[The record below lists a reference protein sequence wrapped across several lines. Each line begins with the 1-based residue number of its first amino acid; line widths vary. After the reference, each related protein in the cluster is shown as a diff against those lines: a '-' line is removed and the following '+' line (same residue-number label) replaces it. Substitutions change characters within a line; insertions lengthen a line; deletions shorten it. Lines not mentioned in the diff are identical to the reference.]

1 MQLFSFDD
9 LDAAPPSDAHA
20 NEQQGKQSI
29 HKSVLD
35 KYDTISIENLQGLTG
50 RLPAPGE
57 IFFLWSLKSFNAFSF
72 IKYVITERGKIDD
85 LTLSTY
91 NITKV
96 IFETLMRLVDN
107 GLVTHLHLT
116 LSDVAKTRFPQIYDL
131 VNGESAKREQVDVLY
146 MWNHSK
152 VSLMRVDDDH
162 YIVEGSGNFSENA
175 RHEQYIF
182 INSQQIY
189 EFRRQ
194 WIRNRI
200 H

>member
-1 MQLFSFDD
+1 MMLFRLEE
-9 LDAAPPSDAHA
+9 LDARPSD
-20 NEQQGKQSI
+20 EQVDEQKGKQSI
-29 HKSVLD
+29 HKSRLE
-35 KYDTISIENLQGLTG
+35 KYDSISIENLKDLAGK
-50 RLPAPGE
+50 LPLPGE

-72 IKYVITERGKIDD
+72 IKYVITERGRIDE
-85 LTLSTY
+85 LILSSY
-91 NITKV
+91 NITKM

-107 GLVTHLHLT
+107 RLISHLHLT

-131 VNGESAKREQVDVLY
+131 VNGESAKRDQVDVLY

-152 VSLMRVDDDH
+152 VSLMRSGDDH
-162 YIVEGSGNFSENA
+162 FIVEGSGNFSENS

-182 INSQQIY
+182 MNSKEIY
-189 EFRRQ
+189 EFRGE

>member
-1 MQLFSFDD
+1 MMLFSFDE
-9 LDAAPPSDAHA
+9 LDAGTPSDAHV
-20 NEQQGKQSI
+20 NEQKGKQSI
-29 HKSVLD
+29 HKSRLD
-35 KYDTISIENLQGLTG
+35 KYDTITIENLQDLTG
-50 RLPAPGE
+50 QLPSPGE

-72 IKYVITERGKIDD
+72 IKYVITERGKLDE
-85 LTLSTY
+85 LVLSTY

-131 VNGESAKREQVDVLY
+131 VNGESAKRDQVEVLY

-152 VSLMRVDDDH
+152 VSLMRTGDDH
-162 YIVEGSGNFSENA
+162 FIVEGSGNFSENS

-182 INSQQIY
+182 MNSKEIY
-189 EFRRQ
+189 EFRRE

>member
-1 MQLFSFDD
+1 MMLFRFDE
-9 LDAAPPSDAHA
+9 LDNRPSD
-20 NEQQGKQSI
+20 EQVSEQKGKQSI
-29 HKSVLD
+29 HRSTLD
-35 KYDTISIENLQGLTG
+35 KYDTISIDNLKDLAG
-50 RLPAPGE
+50 RLPLPGE
-57 IFFLWSLKSFNAFSF
+57 IYFLWSLKSFNAFAF
-72 IKYVITERGKIDD
+72 IKYVITERGKVDE
-85 LTLSTY
+85 LTLSSY

-107 GLVTHLHLT
+107 GLITHLHLT

-131 VNGESAKREQVDVLY
+131 VNGEADKRDQVDVLY

-152 VSLMRVDDDH
+152 VSLMRSEDDH
-162 YIVEGSGNFSENA
+162 FIVEGSGNFSENS

-182 INSQQIY
+182 ANSKEIY
-189 EFRRQ
+189 EFRRE